1 MPSTSSS
8 PRLQSPLIHF
18 CRFPPS
24 MFSPECPGGP
34 RKVLP
39 SLVLSFEDVG
49 RNGRWRK
56 GSRSASQ
63 LELEPLLTTG
73 PRSAIGA
80 AAAAG
85 AAAVGADDAA
95 GEVADAPKSWS
106 WAFVWAE
113 LPCDP
118 PSCGPGPVRAVSHHP
133 CLCLGACGQLGW
145 AQIPGTNLGGG
156 RTGG

>member
-1 MPSTSSS
+1 
-8 PRLQSPLIHF
+8 
-18 CRFPPS
+18 

-80 AAAAG
+80 AGAAVG
-85 AAAVGADDAA
+85 AAVGADDAA
-95 GEVADAPKSWS
+95 GEVADAPKSRS
-106 WAFVWAE
+106 WAFV
-113 LPCDP
+113 
-118 PSCGPGPVRAVSHHP
+118 
-133 CLCLGACGQLGW
+133 
-145 AQIPGTNLGGG
+145 
-156 RTGG
+156 

>member
-1 MPSTSSS
+1 
-8 PRLQSPLIHF
+8 
-18 CRFPPS
+18 

-39 SLVLSFEDVG
+39 SLVLSLEDVG

-73 PRSAIGA
+73 PRWSAIG

-85 AAAVGADDAA
+85 AAAVGADEAA
-95 GEVADAPKSWS
+95 GEVAGAGAPRSWS

-118 PSCGPGPVRAVSHHP
+118 PLCGPGPVRAVSH
-133 CLCLGACGQLGW
+133 LCLGACGQLGW